1 MLASNFLLLEFLLTL
16 NAYYAP
22 TFNLPVL
29 AVDTMYSRVSNLIID
44 WSDPRLHGSNFHISV
59 VK

>member
-1 MLASNFLLLEFLLTL
+1 MWSSNFLLLEFLLTL

-29 AVDTMYSRVSNLIID
+29 AVDTMYNRVSSLIID
-44 WSDPRLHGSNFHISV
+44 WSDPRLHGRNLHIST